1 MKHVMMIAG
10 VMLGLATF
18 SWADM
23 LIGWDGGIT
32 TDYAVNATG
41 VSGNLWAGNSFGL
54 ESPKGSTDGTF
65 GSSIPGADTVTDQ
78 VVYNVRT
85 ATPGGTDRLGIQII
99 NSTGSD
105 LRLDL
110 LVFDYGRWWADSP
123 QDITVKYV
131 GGDLA
136 VSIGTQIDSFSGLS
150 VLSGA
155 LTDYDDFDVS
165 LAGLADRVLA
175 DGQQA
180 TFQLIASNSGSATA
194 SGGFDNIGLTGS
206 VIPEPS
212 TIGLI
217 ALSSG
222 VLLGIRR
229 RMLI

>member
-65 GSSIPGADTVTDQ
+65 GSSIPGADTDTDL
-78 VVYNVRT
+78 VYNVRT
-85 ATPGGTDRLGIQII
+85 ATPGGTDRLGVQIV

-110 LVFDYGRWWADSP
+110 LVFDYGRWWAASP

-136 VSIGTQIDSFSGLS
+136 VSIGTQIDFFSGLS
-150 VLSGA
+150 ALNGV

-175 DGQQA
+175 HGQQA